1 LFRLCHAAALAVA
14 FGWAWLSPPPAL
26 AQVGGLIVTMTSPA
40 SGSTARGTAT
50 YSVPW
55 DTADGDL
62 PAERELSTLV
72 LVQALSEAHGG
83 GRLALRLSHRPA
95 APSCRRRPEG

>member
-1 LFRLCHAAALAVA
+1 
-14 FGWAWLSPPPAL
+14 
-26 AQVGGLIVTMTSPA
+26 MTSPA
-40 SGSTARGTAT
+40 SGSTVRGTVTVSANVSDVLVEGVQFQLDGAPLGAVDT
-50 YSVPW
+50 TAPYSVPW

-72 LVQALSEAHGG
+72 LVQALPEAHGG
-83 GRLALRLSHRPA
+83 GRLPLRLSHRPA